1 MLRALKAQPRIGK
14 CCFDMTALTLRKKME
29 IVLGRRRRQRLIKAA
44 SLWLGSDVVPGME
57 LMTGA

>member
-1 MLRALKAQPRIGK
+1 
-14 CCFDMTALTLRKKME
+14 MTALTLRKKME
-29 IVLGRRRRQRLIKAA
+29 IVLGRRRRQRSIKAA